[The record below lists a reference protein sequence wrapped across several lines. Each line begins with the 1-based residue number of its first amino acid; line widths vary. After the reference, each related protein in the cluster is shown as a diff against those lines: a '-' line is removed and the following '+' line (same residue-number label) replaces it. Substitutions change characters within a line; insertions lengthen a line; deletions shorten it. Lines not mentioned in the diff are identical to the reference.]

1 MPDTGTGLPKADF
14 SKHRLVVVMAT
25 YYTSLDDTR
34 YQAALA
40 TLVAYRS
47 LSRRHTKFGVAV
59 IVVDASPDSVNQL
72 IRDSF
77 SKLGALV
84 LVADKGG
91 LAPQNLQGLRF
102 AFAHGAKV
110 ALRQEPE
117 KTGLAQVDNLFKIV
131 SAVNEGNHL
140 VVVGRDRQTI
150 ESMPYEQQLTET
162 IMGELLASAGLP
174 PDSAAG
180 PRAMDVVG
188 FNLVESLDYDQIGN
202 QWEFLWWPLVIS
214 LSDGDSVGYVECNF
228 PYSPDMVEQEQ
239 DNPDFIAK
247 RLDQAV
253 MILAKVLREAALH
266 GLLPVYNANL
276 TANRHLPKRAAA

>member
-1 MPDTGTGLPKADF
+1 MPDTGTGLPEADF
-14 SKHRLVVVMAT
+14 SNHDLVVVMGA
-25 YYTSLDDTR
+25 YYPNLDDPR
-34 YQAALA
+34 YTAALDTA
-40 TLVAYRS
+40 QAYQQ
-47 LSRRHTKFGVAV
+47 LNQQYPAFKVAV
-59 IVVDASPDSVNQL
+59 IVVDASPDSVNGQ
-72 IRDSF
+72 IRMAF
-77 SKLGALV
+77 SDLGAVV
-84 LVADKGG
+84 LPAIKSGIT
-91 LAPQNLQGLRF
+91 PQNLQGLRF

-140 VVVGRDRQTI
+140 VVIGRDRLTF
-150 ESMPYEQQLTET
+150 ESMPYEQQISET
-162 IMGELLASAGLP
+162 IMGELLACAGLP

-228 PYSPDMVEQEQ
+228 PYSTDMVEQEQ
-239 DNPDFIAK
+239 YNPDFIGK
-247 RLDQAV
+247 RLNQAV
-253 MILAKVLREAALH
+253 MILAKVLREAALQ